1 MGLQTREEG
10 GGCPPGSSSECCVCS
25 FCFSPGNTAV
35 CGSSVSA
42 PPPKA
47 GQAVPRPGCWPRERR
62 AGARSPPVTMLPGE
76 ARGRRRPRVSH
87 RGPPPQGLGQ
97 TCISD
102 GGSSRPR
109 VQGRDGGTPQPPAP
123 RPPAAPPEEGV
134 LPLRAGARR
143 EALLQ
148 RLPPRCV
155 CSLAAFCWEARHLI
169 PKRAACGLIV
179 QLSRAVKQHPR
190 WPGGGWFVGEANGPQ
205 GCVIWLIVRMS
216 CTPL

>member
-1 MGLQTREEG
+1 MRLLVLFQSGKHGSLWKLRVG
-10 GGCPPGSSSECCVCS
+10 PPTESWASR
-25 FCFSPGNTAV
+25 AQ
-35 CGSSVSA
+35 
-42 PPPKA
+42 A
-47 GQAVPRPGCWPRERR
+47 GVPAE
-62 AGARSPPVTMLPGE
+62 GE
-76 ARGRRRPRVSH
+76 AG
-87 RGPPPQGLGQ
+87 RGPVPTCYHAPRGGMRPEAAPGLPQGTPPQGLGQ

-109 VQGRDGGTPQPPAP
+109 VQGCDGGTPQPPAP

-179 QLSRAVKQHPR
+179 QLSRAVKRHPR
-190 WPGGGWFVGEANGPQ
+190 WPGGGVVCGRSKWSPGLLHLADRPYVVHSSVSDTHLALSLKE
-205 GCVIWLIVRMS
+205 
-216 CTPL
+216 

>member
-1 MGLQTREEG
+1 MGV
-10 GGCPPGSSSECCVCS
+10 PPG
-25 FCFSPGNTAV
+25 
-35 CGSSVSA
+35 
-42 PPPKA
+42 
-47 GQAVPRPGCWPRERR
+47 
-62 AGARSPPVTMLPGE
+62 
-76 ARGRRRPRVSH
+76 PRVSVAFARFVSVRETRQFVEAPCRSPH
-87 RGPPPQGLGQ
+87 RKLGKPCPGRGAGRGRGGQGPGPHLLPCSQGRHEAGGGPGPHTGDPARGLGQ

-123 RPPAAPPEEGV
+123 RPPAVPPEEGV
-134 LPLRAGARR
+134 LPLRARARR

-179 QLSRAVKQHPR
+179 QLS
-190 WPGGGWFVGEANGPQ
+190 
-205 GCVIWLIVRMS
+205 
-216 CTPL
+216 